1 MFEQAD
7 TVKLLLGRLSWEA
20 IAFHE
25 PVLLAL
31 FVAVALG
38 GLVWVGS
45 MSYFGMWGRFWRHWV
60 TSVDHKRVGLM
71 YIVLG
76 LVMLLPGVAGALMLL
91 LQHALSAGDGPGY
104 LSPHH
109 YDQILTAH
117 GVIMIFFVAMPL
129 LTGFMNYLV
138 PLQIGARGTAFPF
151 LGNLGF
157 WMTAFG
163 AVLVMLSLFVGG
175 FPQVG
180 WLAYPPL
187 SGIEFS
193 PDVGVDYHV
202 WALLIAGV
210 GAMLSAI
217 NLIVTLVKMRCP
229 GMGFMKMPP
238 FTWSA
243 LCANVLIIAIFPV
256 FMAALLLLALDRF
269 AGTHF
274 FTNDLGGNAMTYVSL
289 IRAWVLPE
297 VCVLM
302 LPAFG
307 IFSEITA
314 TFSGKRLFGYT
325 AMVGAT
331 CSVTLLAVLVS
342 LLHLLPLGA
351 GTHTDTF
358 LGLSTL
364 IFAIPVG
371 AMVLNWVFTLY
382 RGAIRFEVPMMWVLG
397 FLIIFVAAGL
407 AGVQLAVRPANDV
420 LHDSLFVTAFF
431 HHVILGC
438 VVHALMAGIAY
449 WFPKAFGY
457 QLIPFWGRLSFW
469 CGFLGIGLA
478 ITPLYMLG
486 LMGIPPRMS
495 HIDDPSLQVGFLIAA
510 SGAGLILVGIL
521 SLIAQLVHSFI
532 RRPALRDET
541 GDPWDARTLEWST
554 ASPPPDYNFAFTPV
568 VHEIDAWWDM
578 KRNGYVRP
586 TRGFI
591 PIPMRKNTAAG
602 FTIAAL
608 GAVFGFCMIWQMW
621 LLAGASF
628 IVLLGALI
636 VHACSHGRG
645 FPITAAQVERTE
657 AGRTRLLARHA

>member
-1 MFEQAD
+1 
-7 TVKLLLGRLSWEA
+7 
-20 IAFHE
+20 
-25 PVLLAL
+25 
-31 FVAVALG
+31 
-38 GLVWVGS
+38 
-45 MSYFGMWGRFWRHWV
+45 
-60 TSVDHKRVGLM
+60 
-71 YIVLG
+71 
-76 LVMLLPGVAGALMLL
+76 
-91 LQHALSAGDGPGY
+91 
-104 LSPHH
+104 
-109 YDQILTAH
+109 
-117 GVIMIFFVAMPL
+117 
-129 LTGFMNYLV
+129 
-138 PLQIGARGTAFPF
+138 
-151 LGNLGF
+151 
-157 WMTAFG
+157 
-163 AVLVMLSLFVGG
+163 
-175 FPQVG
+175 
-180 WLAYPPL
+180 
-187 SGIEFS
+187 
-193 PDVGVDYHV
+193 
-202 WALLIAGV
+202 
-210 GAMLSAI
+210 
-217 NLIVTLVKMRCP
+217 
-229 GMGFMKMPP
+229 
-238 FTWSA
+238 
-243 LCANVLIIAIFPV
+243 
-256 FMAALLLLALDRF
+256 
-269 AGTHF
+269 
-274 FTNDLGGNAMTYVSL
+274 
-289 IRAWVLPE
+289 
-297 VCVLM
+297 M

-325 AMVGAT
+325 AMVRAT

-358 LGLSTL
+358 FGLSTL
-364 IFAIPVG
+364 IFAIPIG

-397 FLIIFVAAGL
+397 FLIMVAIGAV
-407 AGVQLAVRPANDV
+407 AGVQLAVLPADSV

-478 ITPLYMLG
+478 LTPLYILG

-495 HIDDPSLQVGFLIAA
+495 HVDDPSLQVGFLIAA

-586 TRGFI
+586 MRGFI
-591 PIPMRKNTAAG
+591 PIPMPKNTAAG

-628 IVLLGALI
+628 IVLLGVLI
-636 VHACSHGRG
+636 AHAFSHGRG
-645 FPITAAQVERTE
+645 FPIPAAQVERTE
-657 AGRTRLLARHA
+657 AGRTRLLARHV